1 MYSQYNPNMF
11 YGGGNQPPTGYK
23 IPTKRLSNSK
33 NYVRPEKTIQDS
45 LSNKEIKEKLKGY
58 ASVDDINSVQ
68 LGTHL
73 RYYSKDLKTGNIKF
87 RLGGLL
93 FKRDI
98 DKPYVILSNGD
109 FSWSVQ
115 KKTSKFYR
123 KMNMEEEKEHM
134 MNDVRKLRDK
144 FTEKLVEKDSV
155 IEDNLQEID
164 SLRRKLNKYRN

>member
-1 MYSQYNPNMF
+1 MYSQYNPSMF
-11 YGGGNQPPTGYK
+11 YGGGNSTPVGYK
-23 IPTKRLSNSK
+23 VPTKRLSHSK
-33 NYVRPEKTIQDS
+33 NYVRPSKTIQDS
-45 LSNKEIKEKLKGY
+45 LTNRDIKDKLKGY
-58 ASVDDINSVQ
+58 ISVDDINNVQ

-73 RYYSKDLKTGNIKF
+73 RYYSKNSKTGDIKF

-109 FSWSVQ
+109 LSWSVQ

-123 KMNMEEEKEHM
+123 KLSMEEEKEHLI
-134 MNDVRKLRDK
+134 NDVRKLRDK
-144 FTEKLVEKDSV
+144 FTERLVEKDSV

-164 SLRRKLNKYRN
+164 SLRKKLNKYRD